1 MPATQRPLVP
11 HPATARRTGRR
22 VLLLAL
28 LGAPLVRTHAAGIRV
43 VHSDVSASARAG
55 TLRKIL
61 VLGLGTRQDLRQL
74 FEDAVAQELR
84 GLGVGVDAS
93 HTRLPAGVAQLRDAV
108 TRIVKAEGYDGVLV
122 ARLIGTERAAA
133 AGSPA
138 QGERYAPTLASNL
151 AQLET
156 SSAGAQDGLVAVT
169 ETSLYRVADGARVW
183 SAVTDVQDPK
193 DVAQTTRDYATV
205 IVAELRRHKLF

>member
-1 MPATQRPLVP
+1 MLSTKRLPVP
-11 HPATARRTGRR
+11 HPATPRRNGRR
-22 VLLLAL
+22 LLLLAL
-28 LGAPLVRTHAAGIRV
+28 LGLPLVRTHAAGIRI

-61 VLGLGTRQDLRQL
+61 VLGWGARQDLRQL

-93 HTRLPAGVAQLRDAV
+93 HTRLTADEAQLRDAV
-108 TRIVKAEGYDGVLV
+108 TRVVKAEGYDGVLV
-122 ARLIGTERAAA
+122 ARLIATERAAA

-138 QGERYAPTLASNL
+138 QGEGYAPTLESNL
-151 AQLET
+151 AQLEPP
-156 SSAGAQDGLVAVT
+156 SAGAGDGLVAVT

-183 SAVTDVQDPK
+183 SALTDVQDPK
-193 DVAQTTRDYATV
+193 DLAQTTRDYASV
-205 IVAELRRHKLF
+205 VVAELRRHKVL